1 LLKTSVIE
9 PLLPANTVTAV
20 PVVVLLPVE
29 VDRPLLALPKLAGA
43 ETVAVSPDNALT
55 HVLTRVSCADLRVL
69 VWVQVI
75 AVSAAPTVKVVPLKP
90 LLPVQANVEV

>member
-1 LLKTSVIE
+1 MIE

-43 ETVAVSPDNALT
+43 DTVAVSPDNALT
-55 HVLTRVSCADLRVL
+55 HVLTRVNVAVL
-69 VWVQVI
+69 LL
-75 AVSAAPTVKVVPLKP
+75 LK
-90 LLPVQANVEV
+90 LQL